1 MRLKN
6 YTNISDEKIRQIIK
20 FVRPNG
26 ISNFDIRISNSQ
38 YDLFRGRAYWAGSTY
53 HDTGNPF
60 IVVRVTKKEN
70 KFPYFVR
77 YISQRGS
84 KLKLNPQSGKL
95 EPVSYNASTGGYIDH
110 ILLSREE
117 AVVHVIAHELRHIWQ
132 AKVKRGYRVWGARG
146 QFSDRDADAF
156 AIRKTREW
164 RRRYGNQITEET
176 SNALRENSL
185 NEFVKT

>member
-6 YTNISDEKIRQIIK
+6 YTDISDDKIRQIIK

-26 ISNFDIRISNSQ
+26 ISNFDVRISNSKGI
-38 YDLFRGRAYWAGSTY
+38 FAGTAYWEGSTY
-53 HDTGNPF
+53 HDTPNPF
-60 IVVRVTKKEN
+60 IVVRITKNESA
-70 KFPYFVR
+70 FPYFVKYSSHTR
-77 YISQRGS
+77 T

-95 EPVSYNASTGGYIDH
+95 ESVSYNTSTGGYIDH

-117 AVVHVIAHELRHIWQ
+117 AVVHVIAHELRHLWQ
-132 AKVKRGYRVWGARG
+132 AKVKKGYRVWGTRG

-164 RRRYGNQITEET
+164 RRQYGNQIAQAQEI
-176 SNALRENSL
+176 ARRLFSL
-185 NEFVKT
+185 QSQGGD